1 MQYQVFQRWQ
11 EAQLLL
17 STAEMSL
24 LSPVAMQH
32 CPVAMQ
38 QDSAALIYKLI
49 TMKGTVESYL
59 YLITVQPFKT
69 VEF

>member
-17 STAEMSL
+17 STAEISL
-24 LSPVAMQH
+24 L

-38 QDSAALIYKLI
+38 QDSAALIYNLI
-49 TMKGTVESYL
+49 TMKGTVVSYL
-59 YLITVQPFKT
+59 YLIK
-69 VEF
+69 